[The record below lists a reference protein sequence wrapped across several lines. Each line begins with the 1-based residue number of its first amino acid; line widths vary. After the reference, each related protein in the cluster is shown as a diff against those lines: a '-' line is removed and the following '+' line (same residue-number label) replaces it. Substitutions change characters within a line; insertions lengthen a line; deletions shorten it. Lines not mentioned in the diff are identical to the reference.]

1 MTDLARVLSH
11 NALEIVFGFFL
22 LILLAWALLAGFLR
36 WIFLHRPAARRR
48 AAVVVDWTLGRGPVR
63 ALLRRFP
70 RLQVLEQPGAAS
82 FEYLGVQALLGL
94 ALALALVGFLVLSRD
109 VMTGSPLTLF
119 DQQLAEALSQV
130 PGPNTRAAME
140 VMTMIGSG
148 WVLGLIALVTA
159 VFLLRRRQKVL
170 ATGLVV
176 AMIGGGILNQA
187 LKAVYRRPRPFHH
200 HSWSFPSGHAMESL
214 ITAGML
220 WYLAETLLPRR
231 AARLIGAG
239 LFLMVLFIGTSRLV
253 LGWHY
258 FSDVIAGYAAGL
270 VWVTACISAT
280 EIARRGDEARG
291 GRPAPGAET
300 PPVG

>member
-1 MTDLARVLSH
+1 MTDLAGVLSH

-36 WIFLHRPAARRR
+36 WIFLHGPAARQR
-48 AAVVVDWTLGRGPVR
+48 AAVIVTWTLGRAPMR

-70 RLQVLEQPGAAS
+70 RLQALEQPGAAS

-94 ALALALVGFLVLSRD
+94 ALALALVGFLVLSRK

-148 WVLGLIALVTA
+148 WVLGLIALVTT

-214 ITAGML
+214 IAAGML

-239 LFLMVLFIGTSRLV
+239 LLLMVLFIGTSRLV

-280 EIARRGDEARG
+280 EIARRGDGARADG
-291 GRPAPGAET
+291 APGPEQ
-300 PPVG
+300 PPIG